1 MKWITPLIIAVARMA
16 VVIASMVQ
24 RTGHAYQDVTLVF
37 VTQISGRISRL
48 RLHALH
54 TLI

>member
-37 VTQISGRISRL
+37 VTQISAGYRDFVFTRY
-48 RLHALH
+48 
-54 TLI
+54 TP